1 MKDDCVKILGVLSD
15 YRDGSLAEPE
25 RRLVHLHLGDCPPC
39 KGLFE
44 DLDLIVVAA
53 RGLRSDEDGISY
65 PDENV
70 IWQRMA
76 VIKPPVH

>member
-1 MKDDCVKILGVLSD
+1 MKDDCVKVLGVLSD
-15 YRDGSLAEPE
+15 YRDGSLDDPE
-25 RRLVHLHLGDCPPC
+25 RTFVHVHIGDCPPC

-44 DLDLIVVAA
+44 DLDLIVVSA
-53 RGLRSDEDGISY
+53 RGLASENGINY